1 MSNPPTGVSYSEQ
14 SSLGLLPR
22 IFEKTFF
29 IFTTLEVDTS
39 FCKDYLLVCQGWFF
53 AQDVPAM
60 AKEEEEKEEEEKE
73 EEDDDDD
80 LREELANLRF
90 FKICSLSVKNR

>member
-1 MSNPPTGVSYSEQ
+1 MFPIPNSPLSDFYLEF
-14 SSLGLLPR
+14 LK
-22 IFEKTFF
+22 KTFF

-80 LREELANLRF
+80 VREELANLRF